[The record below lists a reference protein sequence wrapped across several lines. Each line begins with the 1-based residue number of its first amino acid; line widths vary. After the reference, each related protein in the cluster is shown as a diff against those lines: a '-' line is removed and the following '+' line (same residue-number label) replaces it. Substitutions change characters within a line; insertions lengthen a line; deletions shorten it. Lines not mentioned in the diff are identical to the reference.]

1 MSSPDTFRIKAK
13 KLGVLIRSA
22 RQAAHQTLAE
32 SAQLLGVSETEFE
45 AFELGEQSP
54 SLPQLELLAFYWGFS
69 VENFWQNE
77 LLDHKNSQ
85 SLNQKLV
92 EGLRHKIIGV
102 ILRKARVERNL
113 SLDELATMTMIS
125 AEKINAFELGQ
136 VPAPVSELEVLADKL
151 GATMKN
157 FRDQHG
163 PLGVFF
169 NQQQAIE
176 DFKDLS
182 PEMQVFVSRPV
193 NRPYLDLAMR
203 LSEMD
208 VKKLR
213 SVAEGLLEITY

>member
-1 MSSPDTFRIKAK
+1 MSSPDAFRLKAK
-13 KLGVLIRSA
+13 KIGVLIRSA
-22 RQAAHQTLAE
+22 RQAAHQTLAD

-45 AFELGEQSP
+45 AFELGEQAP
-54 SLPQLELLAFYWGFS
+54 SLPQLELLSYYWGFP

-77 LLDHKNSQ
+77 LLEHKNSRR
-85 SLNQKLV
+85 LDQKLV

-102 ILRKARVERNL
+102 MLRKSRVERNL
-113 SLDELATMTMIS
+113 SLDELAALTAIS

-136 VPAPVSELEVLADKL
+136 IPAPVSELEVLAEKL

-157 FRDQHG
+157 FRDQFG

-193 NRPYLDLAMR
+193 NRPYLELALR

-208 VKKLR
+208 VRKLR